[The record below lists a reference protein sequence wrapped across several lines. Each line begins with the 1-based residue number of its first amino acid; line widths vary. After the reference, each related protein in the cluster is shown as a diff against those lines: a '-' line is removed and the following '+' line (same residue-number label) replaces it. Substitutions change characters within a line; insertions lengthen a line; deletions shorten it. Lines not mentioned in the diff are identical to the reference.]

1 MNNGENDYNSLTKSI
16 SKQSEYS
23 DALDNYEDVI
33 RYSNVNNTEEKK
45 IKNTIYNERKINFDD
60 SSNDSKNISIIKKNN
75 SINIPEDTNES
86 DVLNLHKTKK
96 TNSNFNNNI
105 NLGKESSQINE
116 INDDSI
122 TNLSNEI
129 KDNLNINNIKN
140 ERMHEENY
148 NDINEDLYS
157 ERGISEKLTKN
168 ESEVNFLTNKKK
180 PEMKVTKLKKSI

>member
-45 IKNTIYNERKINFDD
+45 ITNTIYNKRKINFDD
-60 SSNDSKNISIIKKNN
+60 SSNDSKNINIIKKNN
-75 SINIPEDTNES
+75 SIYIPEDTNES

-96 TNSNFNNNI
+96 NNSNFNNNI
-105 NLGKESSQINE
+105 NLRKESSQINE
-116 INDDSI
+116 VNDDSI

-140 ERMHEENY
+140 EKM
-148 NDINEDLYS
+148 NEM
-157 ERGISEKLTKN
+157 RTCIQKN
-168 ESEVNFLTNKKK
+168 V
-180 PEMKVTKLKKSI
+180 